1 MTQNPERGHAGHASL
16 GGGKRAIFI
25 LVLLVLPALAVCFGW
40 QLRKASGPYWLS
52 GNMDPTYAYLMNS
65 LNLADLRRPYF
76 FGHPGTPVHEVGA
89 VVIRVMNFG
98 SSKAEMTH
106 DVLRDPERYIAAI
119 NSVLMGF
126 CGICILIAGCVT
138 LEVTGSLFAA
148 LLIEVTPFVSGTTL
162 TGLTL
167 ARPEPFMTGVAM
179 LVAAAAVLTLRWK
192 VERHPRWF
200 AIAFGLLI
208 GIGIAGK
215 VDFAPVAMVPL
226 IILPSWKNRLWFML
240 ATGAAFLVAIIPI
253 LSPPLMREM
262 IAFMINLATHTGRY
276 GSGQTGFIDPS
287 SYVSAA
293 IKLVRDDG
301 LFFIVMAVGILV
313 LALKSRFQSLAG
325 AKRRI
330 LIAVTAA
337 QLLQLLMVAKHPSSR
352 YLIPALAL
360 VGLNLVLLVDAFA
373 AKMPAAS
380 RYAPAVV
387 ISLMIA
393 GAHVWTG
400 RNLLREAENDRRFQ
414 FAAYEAVNKQ
424 FPNVPVVTYYTA
436 SSPYYALAFG
446 EEYGGNLYGAD
457 LQKLYPNQFFYNPWT
472 GEFSNFAGQVS
483 VDQIR
488 GTSNWFV
495 LRGCSLSDP
504 DFKAFLPQKPLPD
517 NVFVEPISG
526 TDVDHPGLLD
536 CEALYKATVK
546 PAP

>member
-1 MTQNPERGHAGHASL
+1 MIQNPERAHAGL
-16 GGGKRAIFI
+16 GRGKRAIFI
-25 LVLLVLPALAVCFGW
+25 IVLLVLPTLAVCFGL

-76 FGHPGTPVHEVGA
+76 FGHPGTPIHEVGA

-98 SSKAEMTH
+98 SSKAEMTQ
-106 DVLRDPERYIAAI
+106 DVLRNPERYIAAI
-119 NSVLMGF
+119 NSVLLLF
-126 CGICILIAGCVT
+126 CGFCILIAGCVT
-138 LEVTGSLFAA
+138 LEVTGSLCAA

-167 ARPEPFMTGVAM
+167 ARPEPLMIGVAM
-179 LVAAAAVLTLRWK
+179 LVGAAAVLTLRWK

-200 AIAFGLLI
+200 AIAFGLLV
-208 GIGIAGK
+208 GIGIAAK
-215 VDFAPVAMVPL
+215 IDFAPVALVPL
-226 IILPSWKNRLWFML
+226 IILPSWKNRLWFAF
-240 ATGAAFLVAIIPI
+240 ATGGAFLFAIIPI
-253 LSPPLMREM
+253 LSPPLVREM

-293 IKLVRDDG
+293 IKLVRDDL
-301 LFFIVMAVGILV
+301 LFFMIMGIGLV
-313 LALKSRFQSLAG
+313 VLGLKSRFQSLAG
-325 AKRRI
+325 AKRRL

-337 QLLQLLMVAKHPSSR
+337 QLLQLLMVAKHPHSR

-373 AKMPAAS
+373 EKMPAAF
-380 RYAPAVV
+380 RWAPALL
-387 ISLMIA
+387 IGLTIA
-393 GAHVWTG
+393 GTHFWTG
-400 RNLLREAENDRRFQ
+400 RTLLSEAENDRRFQ

-424 FPNVPVVTYYTA
+424 FPNTPVVTYYTA

-446 EEYGGNLYGAD
+446 EEWGGNLFGAD
-457 LQKLYPNQFFYNPWT
+457 LQKLYPRQFFYSPWT
-472 GEFSNFAGQVS
+472 KKFSDFGGPVSPDQV
-483 VDQIR
+483 R
-488 GTSNWFV
+488 GDSNWFV

-504 DFKAFLPQKPLPD
+504 DFKAFLDPQPLPD
-517 NVFVEPISG
+517 NVFVESISG
-526 TDVDHPGLLD
+526 TNVDRPGQLD
-536 CEALYKATVK
+536 CEAVYKATVK